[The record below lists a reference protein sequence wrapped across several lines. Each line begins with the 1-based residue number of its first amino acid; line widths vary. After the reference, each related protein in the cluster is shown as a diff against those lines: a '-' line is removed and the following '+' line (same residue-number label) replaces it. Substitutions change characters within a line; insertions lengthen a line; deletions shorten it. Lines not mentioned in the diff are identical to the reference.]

1 MATVT
6 SQSPDY
12 APKQYG
18 PYTGAAPD
26 FVSIGEYLDIVNDPN
41 YTNQILSKFKQ
52 DLDIMPM
59 LLAAG
64 REFPI
69 NRDNDIFH
77 FEETRRYVSGD
88 ATTGGAIAPTDTGS
102 ITFTDADHKVRDED
116 DIRIIAD
123 GKSIIAHVTSTTS
136 TTFVA
141 VPKDAQWGATVGS
154 GASVPYHVFGNE
166 FGKGTNQPT
175 EYLIDNIERK
185 ETKIG
190 IMKDRFTMTGSQMTD
205 HSRVTLPD
213 GRTAFIYYSEQ
224 EGYKRFLAYK
234 EMKLVYD
241 VEANNTNL
249 STLQG
254 NKGLIRSIE
263 EEGNVMSGYIDTLDQ
278 MDDLVNVLD
287 AQGGEASYALAA
299 NTKQFLRLQN
309 MLAGTGGDITY
320 GMFDNDESGQKTLGL
335 GFKGFTRA
343 GYDFFLKKAA
353 FLNNPQI
360 GGLGN
365 IHKAF
370 LIPQGSER
378 DPQTGN
384 EIPNLSILYKELNGY
399 SRKMET
405 QMTGFAGNVKGDPSG
420 FDGVNV
426 DYRSECGLRTAAMNK
441 FVLVK

>member
-6 SQSPDY
+6 SQSPEY
-12 APKQYG
+12 SPRQYG
-18 PYTGAAPD
+18 PFTGASTD
-26 FVSIGEYLDIVNDPN
+26 FASIGDYINIVNDPN
-41 YTNQILSKFKQ
+41 YTNQVLSKFKQ

-59 LLAAG
+59 IMAAG
-64 REFPI
+64 GEFPI
-69 NRDNDIFH
+69 NRDTDIFH
-77 FEETRRYVSGD
+77 FEQTRRYVSGD
-88 ATTGGAIAPTDTGS
+88 ATTGGAIAPTDTSS

-116 DIRIIAD
+116 DVIINAD
-123 GKSIIAHVTSTTS
+123 GKSIPVHVTSTTS

-141 VPKDAQWGATVGS
+141 VPKDTTWNITVGS
-154 GASVPYHVFGNE
+154 GASVSYFVYGNE

-205 HSRVTLPD
+205 HSRVTMPD
-213 GRTAFIYYSEQ
+213 GKTAYIFYAEQ
-224 EGYKRFLAYK
+224 EGYKRFLAYQ

-241 VEANNTNL
+241 VEASNTNL
-249 STLQG
+249 SSLNG
-254 NKGLIRSIE
+254 NRGLIRSIE

-278 MDDLVNVLD
+278 FDDLIDILD
-287 AQGGEASYALAA
+287 AQGGEASYSFIA
-299 NTKQFLRLQN
+299 NTKQHLRAQN
-309 MLAGTGGDITY
+309 MLANTGGDITY
-320 GMFDNDESGQKTLGL
+320 GMFENDADGQKTLNL
-335 GFKGFTRA
+335 GFKGFSRA
-343 GYDFFLKKAA
+343 GYDFFFKKGA

-360 GGLGN
+360 GGLAN
-365 IHKAF
+365 THKAF

-378 DPQTGN
+378 DAQTGN
-384 EIPNLSILYKELNGY
+384 VIPNLSILYKELNGY

-405 QMTGFAGNVKGDPSG
+405 QMTGFAGGVKGHPDG

-426 DYRSECGLRTAAMNK
+426 DYRKECGLRTAAMNK